1 MYTRCRICRGRRWMS
16 REFLSSMGMG
26 EGGLWDRRGG
36 FLLIRGRVMGL
47 LAEWW
52 CVFAWMG
59 VVWIWGLRDWLIGGC
74 RCDIS

>member
-1 MYTRCRICRGRRWMS
+1 MSFFSRW
-16 REFLSSMGMG
+16 EWGKEDCG
-26 EGGLWDRRGG
+26 IGGGG
-36 FLLIRGRVMGL
+36 ILLIRGRVMGL